1 MYHLY
6 HGEPNTLSLKV
17 LMVLHETESAFE
29 SHWLDFS
36 NPETWCAEP
45 FSRSKHWN
53 LGVEIGSPLLVD
65 GALMVSDSTFIGYYI
80 DERSQSPRLLPQDAY
95 GRWQVS
101 QWARFSAEVLTTAV
115 HTLGCAKVAA
125 STRQLETLRDACLAL
140 PQQEQRQQWRALIEN
155 EYPEDLLKD
164 CERRI
169 CLAVERVDTAL
180 TNATWLAGAT
190 LSLADIDMFTGL
202 RAARYLSGSAFDESR
217 TPHLNDW
224 WQRMQARPS
233 LSAALAYSKTKKPE
247 LAFAPGPENS
257 RWG

>member
-17 LMVLHETESAFE
+17 LMVLHEADAAFE
-29 SHWLDFS
+29 SHWLDVS

-45 FSRSKHWN
+45 FSSSRHWN

-65 GALMVSDSTFIGYYI
+65 GERLVSDSTFIGYYI
-80 DERSQSPRLLPQDAY
+80 DERSQSPRLVPQDAW
-95 GRWQVS
+95 GRWQLS

-115 HTLGCAKVAA
+115 HTLGCAKISA
-125 STRQLETLRDACLAL
+125 SIQNRQTLRDACQAL
-140 PQQEQRQQWRALIEN
+140 PQQEQRQQWQQFIEN
-155 EYPEDLLKD
+155 EYPEELLKD

-169 CLAVERVDTAL
+169 QLALVRAENAL
-180 TNATWLAGAT
+180 MDAPWLAGMT
-190 LSLADIDMFTGL
+190 FTLADIDLFSGL
-202 RAARYLSGSAFDESR
+202 HAVRYLLGSAFDETR
-217 TPHLNDW
+217 TPHFDDW

-233 LSAALAYSKTKKPE
+233 LSASLAYGKTQKPE
-247 LAFAPGPENS
+247 LAFVPGPENS

>member
-45 FSRSKHWN
+45 FSGSRYWN

-65 GALMVSDSTFIGYYI
+65 GECLISDSTFIGYYI
-80 DERSQSPRLLPQDAY
+80 DERSQSPRLVPQDAW

-115 HTLGCAKVAA
+115 HTLGCARMAA
-125 STRQLETLRDACLAL
+125 SIQHRQALRDACQSL
-140 PQQEQRQQWRALIEN
+140 PQQEQRQQWQVFIEN
-155 EYPEDLLKD
+155 KYPEELLKD
-164 CERRI
+164 CERRTH
-169 CLAVERVDTAL
+169 LAVERVEKAL
-180 TNATWLAGAT
+180 MDAPWLAGT
-190 LSLADIDMFTGL
+190 GLTLADIDMFAGL
-202 RAARYLSGSAFDESR
+202 RAARFLLDAAFDGTR
-217 TPHLNDW
+217 TPHLDDW

-233 LSAALAYSKTKKPE
+233 LSAALAYSKTHAPE
-247 LAFAPGPENS
+247 FAFAPGPENS